1 MRSSGLAFLLILL
14 TLSAY
19 AEERLQRIDFNAG
32 AGEILEDA
40 TLRVGAGATPYQ
52 LLAELGDPGITAP
65 VYALKGMIR
74 YEGVEGDA
82 YLQMDNSFGE
92 RGTFFTKTLATGGP
106 LKKLTGN
113 SEWRPFTM
121 PFYANV
127 GDRAGGDMLVPDK
140 LTVGLFLPGAGTVF
154 IRDVALYQY
163 AAGEDPLQATGQW
176 FSNRTMAL
184 VGAIGG
190 SLIGVWSGLIGFLAS
205 RGKAR
210 GFVLGSATVLIVLGV
225 ATFAI
230 GTIVLATGQPYAVFY
245 PLLLLGGIII
255 FVYGILRRV
264 LPKRYEA
271 IEMQKMHA
279 MDA

>member
-1 MRSSGLAFLLILL
+1 MKIPNIACLLILL
-14 TLSAY
+14 SLSAY
-19 AEERLQRIDFNAG
+19 AEEQLQFVDLGSG
-32 AGEILEDA
+32 AGEVLDDGTIRIA
-40 TLRVGAGATPYQ
+40 AGATPYQ
-52 LLAELGDPGITAP
+52 LLFELEDPGITAP
-65 VYALKGMIR
+65 VYALKGMVR
-74 YEGVEGDA
+74 HEGVEGDA
-82 YLQMDNSFGE
+82 YLQMDNAFAE

-113 SEWRPFTM
+113 SDWRPFTL
-121 PFYANV
+121 PFYANT
-127 GDRAGGDMLVPDK
+127 GDQAGADVLTPQK
-140 LTVGLFLPGAGTVF
+140 LSVGLFLPGAGTVF
-154 IRDVALYQY
+154 VRDVALYQY
-163 AAGEDPLQATGQW
+163 AAGEDPLQASGQW